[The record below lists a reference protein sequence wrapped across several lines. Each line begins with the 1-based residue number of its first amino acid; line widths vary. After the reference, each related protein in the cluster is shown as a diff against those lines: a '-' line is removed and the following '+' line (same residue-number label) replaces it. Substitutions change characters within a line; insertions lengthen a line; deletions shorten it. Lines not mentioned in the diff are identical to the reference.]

1 MEQLVSADAT
11 SANTS
16 DHMTLH
22 FDVVSVRREASLT
35 SITLLTLVLILIQ
48 VRRADTDCVLLTAG
62 NEVRS

>member
-22 FDVVSVRREASLT
+22 FHVVSVRREASPT

-48 VRRADTDCVLLTAG
+48 VRRADTDCVLLTGG

>member
-22 FDVVSVRREASLT
+22 FHVVSVRREASPT

-48 VRRADTDCVLLTAG
+48 VRRADTDCVLLTG
-62 NEVRS
+62 RN